1 MELGTKVTLMSL
13 YFVLNRGWRFR
24 HDNLKICRCRPWA
37 KLPLNAS
44 GRSSRSSGRL
54 SDQDSNSGSL
64 HWFRAIS
71 QLADSFNK
79 SSGFFSRSHR
89 FFLFFDRKLS
99 RMFTF
104 SCENEIYCI
113 NIFEITQTFAELNNV
128 KSRQGSAEKK
138 K

>member
-64 HWFRAIS
+64 HWFRAIT
-71 QLADSFNK
+71 QPADSFNK
-79 SSGFFSRSHR
+79 SSGFFSLSS
-89 FFLFFDRKLS
+89 FFS
-99 RMFTF
+99 
-104 SCENEIYCI
+104 
-113 NIFEITQTFAELNNV
+113 IF
-128 KSRQGSAEKK
+128 
-138 K
+138 